1 MPPESLAV
9 LAMMAARETLLLRCV
24 GTGCPVVPVGFA
36 TILRVLSSALG
47 GQRPTMRISRSD
59 GPVVARPLR
68 WLLVRPASAGGVVA
82 AVPPLAASAFA
93 AADSVAAVSVAGAGV
108 GDGSV
113 VIKTIWFF
121 FVSSVQVLARAL
133 VCTVCSTSKLVGL
146 ISLMMVNVPSAPELN
161 ASCVAGL
168 NRPPSDPLPIG
179 RLARILPSSALSTT
193 HACGFRHMAKR
204 MWFF

>member
-1 MPPESLAV
+1 MPPGELGGLGDDGGPRNATV
-9 LAMMAARETLLLRCV
+9 ALCWNRMPY
-24 GTGCPVVPVGFA
+24 GTGWVRYGPSVFLAPA
-36 TILRVLSSALG
+36 SG
-47 GQRPTMRISRSD
+47 GQRPTMMISRSD

-93 AADSVAAVSVAGAGV
+93 AADSAAAVSVAGAGV

-133 VCTVCSTSKLVGL
+133 VCTVCSTSKLMG
-146 ISLMMVNVPSAPELN
+146 
-161 ASCVAGL
+161 
-168 NRPPSDPLPIG
+168 PI
-179 RLARILPSSALSTT
+179 
-193 HACGFRHMAKR
+193 
-204 MWFF
+204 